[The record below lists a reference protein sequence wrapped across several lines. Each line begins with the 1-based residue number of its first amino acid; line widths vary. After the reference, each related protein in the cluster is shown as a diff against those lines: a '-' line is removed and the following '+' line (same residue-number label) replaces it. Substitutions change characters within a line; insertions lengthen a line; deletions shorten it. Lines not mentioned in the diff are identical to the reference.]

1 MTIVKGISKNSDFP
15 VSARKLRAQ
24 NRSVHGV
31 HEDLSTELTRQ
42 SREKRIFRNALK
54 LAVLLVLILP
64 TPLLA
69 LGTDS
74 EQPIAVEADSL
85 EVREQDGISIYEGNV
100 LLVQGSL
107 ELRSD
112 RMVIHFN
119 DAGELG
125 LMEMTGSP
133 ARFRQ
138 LDDDQLEMTGQALKI
153 SYTASRSLLE
163 LRDEALFI
171 HDGDTIESNLI
182 RINTNDNSIQA
193 GSSDSDQRVKM
204 LIQPKQ
210 AE

>member
-1 MTIVKGISKNSDFP
+1 MPILQEQK
-15 VSARKLRAQ
+15 
-24 NRSVHGV
+24 SV
-31 HEDLSTELTRQ
+31 TRQ
-42 SREKRIFRNALK
+42 SRKKRIFIDALEFS
-54 LAVLLVLILP
+54 VLLVALFLP
-64 TPLLA
+64 TALLA
-69 LGTDS
+69 LSGDS

-119 DAGELG
+119 DAGELE

-138 LDDDQLEMTGQALKI
+138 LDDEQLEMQGQALKI
-153 SYTASRSLLE
+153 NYTESGSLLE
-163 LRDEALFI
+163 LSDEARFS

-182 RINTNDNSIQA
+182 RINTTDNSIQA